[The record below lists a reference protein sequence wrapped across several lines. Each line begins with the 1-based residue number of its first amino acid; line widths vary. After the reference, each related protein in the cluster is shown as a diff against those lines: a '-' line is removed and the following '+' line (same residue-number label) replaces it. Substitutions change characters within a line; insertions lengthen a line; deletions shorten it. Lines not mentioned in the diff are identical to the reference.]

1 MPIGDFQD
9 FQERYYKTIS
19 QIAVKAVNIGSLSF
33 DDHDNSLDFF
43 IGDEFDDEL
52 GDLKSLRV
60 MAVEANVD
68 IEGFKFGLGNSLLEK
83 AENMKIFQYFHD
95 IDNGEK
101 VEIDISTLD
110 IPDISKQEIQ
120 AQGFVNAFDNM
131 KENGRDPVD
140 SVKFQKYYQN
150 VQSLSMQSDLLEVEN
165 PELSASLDRANGIF
179 DSFNKVYAITPDKS
193 NVGDMLNKAEKAY
206 ELQQELKLELAQH
219 IALNGIAVFD
229 ENGEISKQYDNLEV
243 GNIFEGKSL
252 DDGIS
257 PYLNKNFRDL
267 ITQQDEIVKLNKVFK
282 ALGIDGQN
290 IDSFKKL
297 VDEARVEINKQKI
310 AESKKSVETDIQ
322 QTVKSQQSTTEQVST
337 ESGAKS
343 ISEKRSNDL
352 KEQLARKILEVARVS
367 PEKITDIMVNPKMA
381 NAKEAIMKRAVNTLE
396 SLGVNE
402 KDLDTIGPTNA
413 LSKVKNEDL
422 QNQIKNQS
430 KELIAQVGRVSSW
443 SIDYQDMRGKENLHE
458 KYQDKASKLDKTA
471 FNKNVE
477 EALNYEKSKD
487 DRGVLGTIGR
497 TAINSFKKPLQRLDA
512 MRPVDDKPF
521 FTPAKTALAGLVALA
536 VLAPPLGAIVAIPLL
551 CKAAKNQLYDDTIIE
566 DIAQITGRK
575 MMEWAGKLKGIVT
588 GKPYEKPI
596 EKVKEGMINEGAL
609 DKVSVISLIPEKTQ
623 NLEQTVAKDQ
633 VPEKTQNLEQSVVR
647 DKSVDVSTVKGTE
660 SVKPLDKP
668 KDKLQEMI
676 DSNPE
681 LRRDFEKV
689 VSTAVQSSQQR
700 EEVLKVTKE
709 IAGKDASGKQR
720 PMDDLDLMSAK
731 SRVSNEARKHK
742 GSDIGR

>member
-229 ENGEISKQYDNLEV
+229 ENGEVSKQFDDLEV

-257 PYLNKNFRDL
+257 
-267 ITQQDEIVKLNKVFK
+267 
-282 ALGIDGQN
+282 
-290 IDSFKKL
+290 L
-297 VDEARVEINKQKI
+297 V
-310 AESKKSVETDIQ
+310 
-322 QTVKSQQSTTEQVST
+322 
-337 ESGAKS
+337 
-343 ISEKRSNDL
+343 
-352 KEQLARKILEVARVS
+352 
-367 PEKITDIMVNPKMA
+367 
-381 NAKEAIMKRAVNTLE
+381 
-396 SLGVNE
+396 
-402 KDLDTIGPTNA
+402 
-413 LSKVKNEDL
+413 
-422 QNQIKNQS
+422 
-430 KELIAQVGRVSSW
+430 
-443 SIDYQDMRGKENLHE
+443 
-458 KYQDKASKLDKTA
+458 
-471 FNKNVE
+471 
-477 EALNYEKSKD
+477 
-487 DRGVLGTIGR
+487 
-497 TAINSFKKPLQRLDA
+497 
-512 MRPVDDKPF
+512 
-521 FTPAKTALAGLVALA
+521 
-536 VLAPPLGAIVAIPLL
+536 
-551 CKAAKNQLYDDTIIE
+551 
-566 DIAQITGRK
+566 
-575 MMEWAGKLKGIVT
+575 
-588 GKPYEKPI
+588 
-596 EKVKEGMINEGAL
+596 
-609 DKVSVISLIPEKTQ
+609 
-623 NLEQTVAKDQ
+623 
-633 VPEKTQNLEQSVVR
+633 
-647 DKSVDVSTVKGTE
+647 
-660 SVKPLDKP
+660 
-668 KDKLQEMI
+668 
-676 DSNPE
+676 
-681 LRRDFEKV
+681 
-689 VSTAVQSSQQR
+689 
-700 EEVLKVTKE
+700 
-709 IAGKDASGKQR
+709 
-720 PMDDLDLMSAK
+720 
-731 SRVSNEARKHK
+731 
-742 GSDIGR
+742 